1 MSDFRWCPLCHERA
15 RSNEAIPGLCPVG
28 RGGLHGDPVPVPQDL
43 FGEVPPAVIKPPV
56 DPERSEAARRL
67 RMGRRDALAAGHAR
81 AKQAGDK
88 QEKLMSGWFT
98 AAIEH
103 VVTFG
108 RERGDV
114 GFLTEEAAAYAY
126 ANGLPQPQEKRAW
139 GHVSR
144 VMQKEE
150 PGRRLE
156 RLRFDT
162 DNYGSPKS
170 VWRIV

>member
-1 MSDFRWCPLCHERA
+1 MTKIECRFCGESGPVGSIL
-15 RSNEAIPGLCPVG
+15 PGLCPVG
-28 RGGLHGDPVPVPQDL
+28 RGGSHEPHDM
-43 FGEVPPAVIKPPV
+43 FGPIPPRPLV
-56 DPERSEAARRL
+56 DPEVSEAAR
-67 RMGRRDALAAGHAR
+67 MMARRRRGALSAGHAR
-81 AKQAGDK
+81 AKLAGDK
-88 QEKLMSGWFT
+88 QEKESPGWFT

-108 RERGDV
+108 QQRGDA

-144 VMQKEE
+144 VMQKE
-150 PGRRLE
+150 PHGRRLE
-156 RLRFDT
+156 RLRFET